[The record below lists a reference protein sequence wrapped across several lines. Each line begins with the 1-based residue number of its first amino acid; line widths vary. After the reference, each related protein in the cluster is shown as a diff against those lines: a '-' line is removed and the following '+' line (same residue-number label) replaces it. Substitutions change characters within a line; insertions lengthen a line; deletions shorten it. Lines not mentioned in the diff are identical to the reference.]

1 MNMRYQLIDVNGWP
15 GSLDPARLSG
25 ANYAMHAPSGG
36 KVNPVEEWNVTRMIV
51 NGPHAE
57 HWLNGVKVVEYEL
70 WSDQW
75 LELKAAGKWAEEE
88 YYDAATQGHI
98 GLQDHGGMTMFRN
111 IKIREL

>member
-1 MNMRYQLIDVNGWP
+1 MRYQLIDVNGWP

-51 NGPHAE
+51 NGPHVE
-57 HWLNGVKVVEYEL
+57 HWLIGVKVVEYEL
-70 WSDQW
+70 WSDQR

-88 YYDAATQGHI
+88 YYGAATQGHI
-98 GLQDHGGMTMFRN
+98 KLQYHGGQKMSRN